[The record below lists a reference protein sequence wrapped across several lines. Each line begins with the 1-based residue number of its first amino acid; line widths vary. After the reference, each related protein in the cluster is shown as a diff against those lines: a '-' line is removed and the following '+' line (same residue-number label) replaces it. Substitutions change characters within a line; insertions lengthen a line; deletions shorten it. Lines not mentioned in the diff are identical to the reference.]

1 MLLRSFLSLRVRGT
15 QNSRLRTK
23 DTERT
28 NERTKWNGQFG
39 KRPKYVAAV
48 STIAALSQGRLQ
60 TAACPTTVAAWPAMF
75 ILSVFSFGKVKFI
88 SYNKGQIQVLSSG
101 IWTKLWTIY
110 QILTATPWDKYDGRN
125 PPLHSAEFTKP
136 CSISVNIPR
145 SFTRYINKDSNDAS
159 WSKQVFYFRWQG

>member
-1 MLLRSFLSLRVRGT
+1 MKVLTAIYLARETLRHSGGEFWQRCYCGPSSPSESEALKILGCAQKT
-15 QNSRLRTK
+15 P
-23 DTERT
+23 

-110 QILTATPWDKYDGRN
+110 QILTATP
-125 PPLHSAEFTKP
+125 
-136 CSISVNIPR
+136 
-145 SFTRYINKDSNDAS
+145 
-159 WSKQVFYFRWQG
+159 

>member
-1 MLLRSFLSLRVRGT
+1 MAEMLLRSFLSLRVRGT

-23 DTERT
+23 DTERTNERT

-101 IWTKLWTIY
+101 IRTKLWTIY
-110 QILTATPWDKYDGRN
+110 QILTATP
-125 PPLHSAEFTKP
+125 
-136 CSISVNIPR
+136 
-145 SFTRYINKDSNDAS
+145 
-159 WSKQVFYFRWQG
+159 